1 MEKLRPDLFR
11 ASRPYSLPSR
21 QNRLRIAVREALHD
35 SFPCFSLV
43 SVPDPRRNGDRQ
55 VWASVTPRRG
65 ANKKSR
71 PDANRDVRTEG
82 VVFGSLGEPGPGTH
96 GPRSVCLRYKAPS
109 RQIAVRVRV
118 SHARSANFSTF
129 RLCPFL
135 NLAETIQPA
144 EKGTFGRQRVRFAA
158 STQRRIRIASGRS
171 SGTILPGFPF
181 GISGFPVRLIGNE
194 QENVSDTSSRTIFR
208 ARPEPDSARGLV
220 SLNSKLGAGERHE
233 VYHFFRIVGV
243 DLWPCRFR
251 ASGGTPGQ
259 GIRKRVG
266 RRCPPRS
273 SAHRAASSV
282 RSAASADRPA
292 ASTRERR
299 RRATGFLLRNGTLGR

>member
-21 QNRLRIAVREALHD
+21 QNRIRIAAREALHD

-43 SVPDPRRNGDRQ
+43 FVPDPRRNGDRQ

-96 GPRSVCLRYKAPS
+96 GPRSACLRYKAPS
-109 RQIAVRVRV
+109 RQIAVRVKL
-118 SHARSANFSTF
+118 SHARLAKFSIF

-135 NLAETIQPA
+135 NVAETIQPA

-158 STQRRIRIASGRS
+158 PMNHASESLRGVRAERS
-171 SGTILPGFPF
+171 FPA
-181 GISGFPVRLIGNE
+181 
-194 QENVSDTSSRTIFR
+194 FR
-208 ARPEPDSARGLV
+208 FD
-220 SLNSKLGAGERHE
+220 
-233 VYHFFRIVGV
+233 
-243 DLWPCRFR
+243 
-251 ASGGTPGQ
+251 
-259 GIRKRVG
+259 
-266 RRCPPRS
+266 
-273 SAHRAASSV
+273 
-282 RSAASADRPA
+282 
-292 ASTRERR
+292 
-299 RRATGFLLRNGTLGR
+299 